1 MNRLRLFPVVLLLI
15 LLLIAGLVGTAA
27 AERRGATPA
36 PEVAVVDFT
45 NQMGVSGQGNP
56 ATSHSSQN
64 PVFLPFVQS
73 LPPVY
78 RPAGMV
84 RVSVDS
90 FGGQADGKSNGTD
103 MTPDGR
109 YVVFDSEATNL
120 VPNDSNGVLD
130 VFVYDQQ
137 TGQTTR
143 VSVGANGT
151 QGNGPSSGGKISADG
166 RFVAFASRATSL
178 VAVDANAFQDVFVHD
193 RETGETALI
202 SLGHDGAPSDG
213 DSGWP
218 DISADGRYV
227 VFESSAINLDPGDT
241 DTQNDVFLHDRQ
253 SPRTMVISTMLG
265 DTSIGGVTPSI
276 SADGRFTAFAYDSS
290 IYLYDHSLARLHR
303 AYYGS
308 GGYYAGQNPEISG
321 DGNFIVCETVT
332 SDDIPWPPG
341 YTNHYNLMRY
351 DRQADTSEFFTNSVQ
366 PFFGSSPNPIV
377 SHNGRFTA
385 FGDGLIFML
394 DFHTEAVVVVSTNLN
409 GENANGASVARA
421 VSADGR
427 IIMMES
433 EATNLVANDTN
444 GVQDVYMRDRGSP

>member
-15 LLLIAGLVGTAA
+15 AGLVGTTA
-27 AERRGATPA
+27 AERRETMPAT
-36 PEVAVVDFT
+36 EGTVVNFAS
-45 NQMGVSGQGNP
+45 QMSVGGQGNP
-56 ATSHSSQN
+56 ATSYSSQN
-64 PVFLPFVQS
+64 PVFLPFVHS

-78 RPAGMV
+78 RPPSMV

-90 FGGQADGKSNGTD
+90 FGRQADGKSNGTD

-120 VPNDSNGVLD
+120 VPNDSNGVPD

-178 VAVDANAFQDVFVHD
+178 AAVDADAFQDVFVHD

-227 VFESSAINLDPGDT
+227 VFESSAVNLDPGDT

-265 DTSIGGVTPSI
+265 DNSIGGETPSI
-276 SADGRFTAFAYDSS
+276 SADGRFTAFAYDND
-290 IYLYDHSLARLHR
+290 IYLYDHSLAKLHR
-303 AYYGS
+303 AYQGS

-321 DGNFIVCETVT
+321 DGNFIVYETVT
-332 SDDIPWPPG
+332 YDDIPWPPG
-341 YTNHYNLMRY
+341 PVNHYDLKRY
-351 DRQADTSEFFTNSVQ
+351 DRQADTSEFFSNSVQ
-366 PFFGSSPNPIV
+366 PFFGSSPNPTV
-377 SHNGRFTA
+377 SLNGRFTA
-385 FGDGLIFML
+385 FGDGLIFEL
-394 DFHTEAVVVVSTNLN
+394 DFHTEEVVVVSTNLN
-409 GENANGASVARA
+409 GESANGVSIARA
-421 VSADGR
+421 ISADGR

-433 EATNLVANDTN
+433 VATNLVADDTN
-444 GVQDVYMRDRGSP
+444 GVQDVYLRDRGSP

>member
-1 MNRLRLFPVVLLLI
+1 MNRFQLFPVVLLLI

-78 RPAGMV
+78 RPPGMV

-151 QGNGPSSGGKISADG
+151 QGNGPSFGGKISADG

-377 SHNGRFTA
+377 SHDGRFTA